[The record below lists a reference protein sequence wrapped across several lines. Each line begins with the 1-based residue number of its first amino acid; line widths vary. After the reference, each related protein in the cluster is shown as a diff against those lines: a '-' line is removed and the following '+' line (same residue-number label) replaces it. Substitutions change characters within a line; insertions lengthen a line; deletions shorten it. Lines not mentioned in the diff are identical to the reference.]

1 MRIMVCGAIGLGG
14 INKIRQLYF
23 FLRDEGF
30 EIINHTDVKEM
41 DYSGVRDFRDKK
53 NLSRK
58 IVQHDLRYVKQSDV
72 IVILPDIPSHGT
84 AIEMFVGKKEGTK
97 IILLTKKPIPT
108 PWLVNFSDHIVS
120 NKNELVK
127 LLHKIQK
134 Q

>member
-1 MRIMVCGAIGLGG
+1 MVCGAIGLGG